1 MSDIKTYKKLIKEIP
16 IKKQSMHARKIV
28 WQSRLGHTL
37 FKVIEPVF
45 DKDEIIIT
53 RGDILEEKDNRTK
66 IIKTLVWG
74 YPEGGR
80 GTNVKKVLGSLDNL
94 CGKLLRNKEKN
105 LTEVKAK
112 ELINSLEEVD
122 GIGPSTWS
130 KLLYFFEVSVNK
142 HRCQIFDTRVEQ
154 SLNASQFKE
163 FKKEKGKW
171 NQKKVDDFFKYIE
184 KLDKVS
190 KRLGVAPEQL
200 ENFLFYYNLYFVL

>member
-94 CGKLLRNKEKN
+94 CGKLLRDKGKN

-142 HRCQIFDTRVEQ
+142 HRCQIFDARVEQ

-190 KRLGVAPEQL
+190 KRLGVDPDQL